1 MTSIFKRDDVWTGM
15 LLGLIIPIIVYG
27 ILFLIYTFM
36 DSIGLFS
43 DIGFADNFRT
53 RTLSLI
59 AICSN
64 LVLMQSYRRTYRN
77 ETIRGILV
85 ASMVLVIIWF
95 VRYGLKI
102 LKF

>member
-1 MTSIFKRDDVWTGM
+1 MISIFKRDDVWTGM
-15 LLGLIIPIIVYG
+15 LLGLIIPIVVYG

-36 DSIGLFS
+36 DSVGLFS
-43 DIGFADNFRT
+43 DVGFAENFRT

-64 LVLMQSYRRTYRN
+64 LILMQSYRRSYRN
-77 ETIRGILV
+77 ETIRGILIS
-85 ASMVLVIIWF
+85 SMVLVAVWF

-102 LKF
+102 LQF

>member
-1 MTSIFKRDDVWTGM
+1 MISIFKRDDVWTGM
-15 LLGLIIPIIVYG
+15 LLGLIIPIVVYG

-36 DSIGLFS
+36 DSVGLFS
-43 DIGFADNFRT
+43 DVGFAENFRT

-64 LVLMQSYRRTYRN
+64 LILMQSYRRSYRN
-77 ETIRGILV
+77 ETIRDILIS
-85 ASMVLVIIWF
+85 SMVLVAVWF

-102 LKF
+102 LQF